1 MRLELR
7 SDVGLFACVALA
19 LSGCSGMQ
27 NFDVPLDSAGQ
38 PTVASIVARVK
49 CELLEMVRD
58 DKGDDHVPS
67 FHRAFLLNGDY
78 DVAAS
83 LSLDVTDSGGLA
95 PSLTYLNAFS
105 AGHSV
110 SWGASFNASR
120 ERVANFTENL
130 SFSLRDIYTD
140 WKIGGLPMACPVADT
155 NLAGDLGIRNIVA
168 MAALSEGGTPGGA
181 NKPAFSGSVQFAV
194 TKAMTAAGPTW
205 TLSHFKGPGSLAS
218 LSEKNL
224 DKITLAFAQGP
235 DAGKPMSLAREPKR
249 ASRTTNPVAAA
260 LLQQVLTSSINT
272 QLQSLTTPR

>member
-1 MRLELR
+1 MRPGR
-7 SDVGLFACVALA
+7 CGFGAFAVVALA
-19 LSGCSGMQ
+19 LGGCSGLQ
-27 NFDVPLDSAGQ
+27 NFDVPLDAAGQ

-58 DKGDDHVPS
+58 DRGDDHVPS
-67 FHRAFLLNGDY
+67 FHRRFLLNGDY

-95 PSLTYLNAFS
+95 PSLTYINAFS

-110 SWGASFNASR
+110 SWGASLNASK
-120 ERVANFTENL
+120 EKVSNFTENL
-130 SFSLRDIYTD
+130 SFSLRDIYIN
-140 WKIGGLPMACPVADT
+140 WKVGGLPMACPIADT

-168 MAALSEGGTPGGA
+168 MAALSEGGTAGSA
-181 NKPAFSGSVQFAV
+181 TKPAFSGSVQFAV
-194 TKAMTAAGPTW
+194 TKAVTAAGPTW

-224 DKITLAFAQGP
+224 DKLTLAFAQGP
-235 DAGKPMSLAREPKR
+235 DAGKAMSLAAGKQRVSR
-249 ASRTTNPVAAA
+249 APNPVAAA